1 MPRDPAGNRRQRRS
15 ADRQPPPAEAM
26 PEWAW
31 ARDWFERL
39 PDGPCKVAVAH
50 FCEEARRGG
59 ASLEEAMAQGLAYA
73 QRLFPEE
80 VVLWGLVRGL
90 VPDPWHNE
98 SLQSGIRSS
107 LLALRE
113 LRAQYVTAAEQR
125 DALLAE
131 VQALRAA
138 QQPAQQ
144 PAGPAPAF
152 VPFAGARR
160 QLGGD
165 DLSRLD

>member
-1 MPRDPAGNRRQRRS
+1 MAPKVANRRQRRS
-15 ADRQPPPAEAM
+15 ERQPPLASREAM

-39 PDGPCKVAVAH
+39 PDGPCKLAVAH
-50 FCEEARRGG
+50 FCEGARREG
-59 ASLEEAMAQGLAYA
+59 ASSEEAMAQSFAYA

-80 VVLWGLVRGL
+80 VVLWGLDRGL
-90 VPDPWHNE
+90 VPDPWHDE
-98 SLQSGIRSS
+98 SLQSGILSS

-113 LRAQYVTAAEQR
+113 LRAQYVTAALQR

-131 VQALRAA
+131 VQALRAS

-144 PAGPAPAF
+144 PAGPAF
-152 VPFAGARR
+152 VPFAGAGR
-160 QLGGD
+160 QLGGKR
-165 DLSRLD
+165 DLSR

>member
-1 MPRDPAGNRRQRRS
+1 MAPKVANRRQRRS
-15 ADRQPPPAEAM
+15 ERQSPAAEAV

-31 ARDWFERL
+31 ARDWFQRL
-39 PDGPCKVAVAH
+39 PDGPCKVAVAR
-50 FCEEARRGG
+50 FCEEARLGG
-59 ASLEEAMAQGLAYA
+59 ASMEEAMVQGLAYA

-80 VVLWGLVRGL
+80 VVLWGLDRGL
-90 VPDPWHNE
+90 VPDPWHDE
-98 SLQSGIRSS
+98 SLQRGVVSS

-113 LRAQYVTAAEQR
+113 LRAQYVTAALQR

-131 VQALRAA
+131 VQALRAS

-144 PAGPAPAF
+144 PAGPAFA
-152 VPFAGARR
+152 PFAGTGR
-160 QLGGD
+160 QLGGED

>member
-1 MPRDPAGNRRQRRS
+1 MALNVANRRQRRS
-15 ADRQPPPAEAM
+15 AEREPPLASREAM

-39 PDGPCKVAVAH
+39 PDGPCKLAVAR
-50 FCEEARRGG
+50 FCEGARREG
-59 ASLEEAMAQGLAYA
+59 ASLEEPMAQSLAYA

-80 VVLWGLVRGL
+80 VVLWGLDRGL

-98 SLQSGIRSS
+98 SVQCGIRCS

-113 LRAQYVTAAEQR
+113 LREEYVRAAEQR
-125 DALLAE
+125 DALLEE

-138 QQPAQQ
+138 QQPA
-144 PAGPAPAF
+144 GPASTI
-152 VPFAGARR
+152 VPFAGAGH

-165 DLSRLD
+165 DLSRLE

>member
-1 MPRDPAGNRRQRRS
+1 MAPKVANRRQRRS
-15 ADRQPPPAEAM
+15 ERQPPPAEAM

-80 VVLWGLVRGL
+80 VVLWGLDRGM

-98 SLQSGIRSS
+98 SMQSGIRSS

-113 LRAQYVTAAEQR
+113 LREQYVSAAEQR

-138 QQPAQQ
+138 QQPA
-144 PAGPAPAF
+144 GSAPTF
-152 VPFAGARR
+152 VPFAGAGH